1 MRESKFNNTMER
13 VVSHSL
19 KGWKSRIGISPVF
32 NGGKT
37 GV

>member
-1 MRESKFNNTMER
+1 MRENKFNNTMER
-13 VVSHSL
+13 VVSLSL
-19 KGWKSRIGISPVF
+19 KGWMSRNGISPVF